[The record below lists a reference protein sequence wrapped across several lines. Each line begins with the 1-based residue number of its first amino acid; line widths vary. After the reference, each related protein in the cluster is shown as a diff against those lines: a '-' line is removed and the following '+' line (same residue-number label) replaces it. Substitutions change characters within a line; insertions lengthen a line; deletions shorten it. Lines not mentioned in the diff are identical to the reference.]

1 MLSKTSPSASQS
13 TYDKTPLLKGDG
25 SNLVHFKK
33 DFWRKVVQ
41 EGRPEVANNVI
52 FGALPKTEASSKDYD
67 FCVTSYRKVI
77 KEKNRTVPPRGH
89 EDLEVEPQHYVDGY
103 SGRYKLDYI
112 YEVVTTTDE
121 EGEVYETMVETP
133 PQIDP
138 EEKYGWFPGDSHCGP
153 RHSVKVSDN
162 QKARLASSS
171 FWSEM
176 GVVAATL
183 VGKLE
188 ASMRYS

>member
-33 DFWRKVVQ
+33 DFWRMVVQ

-89 EDLEVEPQHYVDGY
+89 EDLEVEPQHYVDG
-103 SGRYKLDYI
+103 
-112 YEVVTTTDE
+112 VVTLGVTSSITSTRSSRPRTRKVRSTRPWWKHHLRLILKRSTDGFPVTLTVGHDTLSRYLTTRRRDWPHPRS
-121 EGEVYETMVETP
+121 GVRW
-133 PQIDP
+133 
-138 EEKYGWFPGDSHCGP
+138 GWSQP
-153 RHSVKVSDN
+153 RWLGN
-162 QKARLASSS
+162 
-171 FWSEM
+171 
-176 GVVAATL
+176 
-183 VGKLE
+183 
-188 ASMRYS
+188 